1 MNRELLVKLIQKNID
16 ELIMLTEGFLEM
28 TSYPPAIIS
37 LAKHKTD
44 DIWSYIHQLGEL
56 KIDAQP
62 VEAADEVVDEDIA
75 IDDNVDEEIDEG
87 IDEAMDEDIV
97 EETPEIIATVEEV
110 VEVAVET
117 AEEETEEAIEEED
130 LTEDFIED
138 VIEDTIED
146 LIEDEQFGDA
156 IKDIA
161 WLEEEKEQPEAT
173 SKPITLAEKISTNAA
188 TRNDALTNGEKA
200 DLNASIA
207 NQKITDIRQAIS
219 IGDRFRFQRELF
231 KNNGEDMN
239 KTLSYIDKLPSIEEI
254 ESFLQSK
261 YNWDQESPT
270 VVDFYNIAKRKF

>member
-56 KIDAQP
+56 EIDAQP
-62 VEAADEVVDEDIA
+62 VETMDEIVDEDIA
-75 IDDNVDEEIDEG
+75 MDENLDER
-87 IDEAMDEDIV
+87 IDEAVEETIDEYIV
-97 EETPEIIATVEEV
+97 EDTPEIIEVVEEV

-138 VIEDTIED
+138 VIEDA
-146 LIEDEQFGDA
+146 IEDEQFEDA
-156 IKDIA
+156 INEDIA
-161 WLEEEKEQPEAT
+161 WLEEEREQPEVAPKT
-173 SKPITLAEKISTNAA
+173 ITLAEKISTGSA

-261 YNWDQESPT
+261 YNWDQESPN
-270 VVDFYNIAKRKF
+270 VVDFYNIVKRKF